1 MDAISDWRLPT
12 AAELN
17 AITKKNEF
25 SFGISLDL
33 HYLCSQKTIKR
44 KKIMCK
50 YNITLNDEVVSETR
64 RSFASEAAMDAW
76 LQQQV
81 EALLVAFNA
90 RQAAKARARQ
100 AIEAM
105 RRQSEQNGNAQLSLD
120 EINNEIRLTREARK
134 AAL

>member
-1 MDAISDWRLPT
+1 
-12 AAELN
+12 
-17 AITKKNEF
+17 
-25 SFGISLDL
+25 
-33 HYLCSQKTIKR
+33 
-44 KKIMCK
+44 MCK
-50 YNITLNDEVVSETR
+50 YSISLNDEVITEAR

-81 EALLVAFNA
+81 EALLVTFNA
-90 RQAAKARARQ
+90 RQAAKARVRQ

-134 AAL
+134 AVL

>member
-1 MDAISDWRLPT
+1 
-12 AAELN
+12 
-17 AITKKNEF
+17 
-25 SFGISLDL
+25 
-33 HYLCSQKTIKR
+33 
-44 KKIMCK
+44 MCK

-81 EALLVAFNA
+81 EALLVTFNA

-105 RRQSEQNGNAQLSLD
+105 RRQSEQNGNAQMSLD
-120 EINNEIRLTREARK
+120 EINNEIHLVRKVRK

>member
-1 MDAISDWRLPT
+1 
-12 AAELN
+12 
-17 AITKKNEF
+17 
-25 SFGISLDL
+25 
-33 HYLCSQKTIKR
+33 
-44 KKIMCK
+44 MCK
-50 YNITLNDEVVSETR
+50 FNITLRDEVVNETR

-105 RRQSEQNGNAQLSLD
+105 RRQSEANGNAEMTLD

>member
-1 MDAISDWRLPT
+1 MLFRSNTVTIAKTCKSLIS
-12 AAELN
+12 
-17 AITKKNEF
+17 KKNR
-25 SFGISLDL
+25 
-33 HYLCSQKTIKR
+33 HYCVKVGLKR

-81 EALLVAFNA
+81 EALLVTFNA
-90 RQAAKARARQ
+90 RQAAKARVRQ

-134 AAL
+134 AVL

>member
-1 MDAISDWRLPT
+1 MG
-12 AAELN
+12 
-17 AITKKNEF
+17 KK
-25 SFGISLDL
+25 L
-33 HYLCSQKTIKR
+33 YLCSVKAAIKRAKSRMLFELFRAEAGSNEVQTLKR

-120 EINNEIRLTREARK
+120 EINNEIRLTRETRK